1 MLCWKAVRVKA
12 KWIIKVKPPIYTQ
25 GTVYGIEVGQ
35 PRPIEG
41 SAEMATPLCISCGSN
56 KWEADVV
63 LMTGKW
69 SRLIN
74 YSNKKYDEISCVN
87 CGYTMFFKKD
97 ANFSPLELMFG

>member
-1 MLCWKAVRVKA
+1 MEGPFPKKIA
-12 KWIIKVKPPIYTQ
+12 KIFTETPLRLFVT
-25 GTVYGIEVGQ
+25 
-35 PRPIEG
+35 
-41 SAEMATPLCISCGSN
+41 TPLCISCGSN

-74 YSNKKYDEISCVN
+74 YSNKKYDVISCVN
-87 CGYTMFFKKD
+87 CGYTMLFKKD